1 MKDAN
6 ALKYEQ
12 YKLIHNIELFGY
24 LATRNLRKKYD
35 IYDFENNFVSMQKA
49 HKNYKLL
56 ELDLAESKI
65 LKEKKKIVQLT

>member
-1 MKDAN
+1 MKDAI

-35 IYDFENNFVSMQKA
+35 IYDFENSFVSMEKA
-49 HKNYKLL
+49 YKNYKLL
-56 ELDLAESKI
+56 ELDLGDNKV
-65 LKEKKKIVQLT
+65 LKEKKKIIQLT